1 LKKEVP
7 PGFARLADP
16 YDPTASEPY
25 RSALDGLN
33 DLSYY
38 KGRLYLY
45 FGVTPALMFFWPFVA
60 LTGHYLSQRLVVL
73 ICCSVGFL
81 ASMSVL
87 VGAWRRY
94 FPDVRVWVVA
104 AGALA
109 LGWAMVV
116 PVMLPRSDVY
126 EVAISCGYML
136 TMLAVGA
143 IWGALHKPEQR
154 CWWLAAASAA
164 YGLAIGARPT
174 LLFGAAILLVPLIQA
189 WREGGRVWTLLLAA
203 IAPIALIG
211 SGILLYNGLRFDNP
225 FEFGQHY
232 QLADVPAAT
241 HQYFNPRFF
250 WFNFRVYLLE
260 PARWKT
266 RFPFVNKI
274 AHPPLPAGYG
284 QVELPF
290 GILTNIPLVWFAA
303 AVPLSWRGRAGQE
316 ASKVRLFAAAVAWL
330 FVACALPLV
339 FFSSAIVRYEV
350 DFTPALVL
358 LAVIGLLG
366 LERATAPTSEAGQV
380 AKSLWR
386 RDARWGWGALLS
398 FSVAFN
404 LLASA
409 QVYAGRQ
416 CAVGVAL
423 AQRGRLPEAILS
435 FRDALRINP
444 DFPAA
449 HDELGRVL
457 ERSGQAAEAVE
468 HYRQAVRL
476 RPDYATAQVDLGN
489 ALLRVNNLP
498 DAITHYE
505 QALQHRPDYA
515 NAHNNLGVA
524 LARLG
529 QMQEAVG
536 HWEQAVRIDPDYA
549 EAHCNLGVALAK
561 AGRIPEGIEHLRQ
574 ALRINPDYV
583 RARDALAQ
591 LQARQ

>member
-1 LKKEVP
+1 
-7 PGFARLADP
+7 
-16 YDPTASEPY
+16 
-25 RSALDGLN
+25 
-33 DLSYY
+33 
-38 KGRLYLY
+38 
-45 FGVTPALMFFWPFVA
+45 
-60 LTGHYLSQRLVVL
+60 
-73 ICCSVGFL
+73 
-81 ASMSVL
+81 
-87 VGAWRRY
+87 
-94 FPDVRVWVVA
+94 
-104 AGALA
+104 
-109 LGWAMVV
+109 
-116 PVMLPRSDVY
+116 
-126 EVAISCGYML
+126 
-136 TMLAVGA
+136 
-143 IWGALHKPEQR
+143 
-154 CWWLAAASAA
+154 
-164 YGLAIGARPT
+164 
-174 LLFGAAILLVPLIQA
+174 
-189 WREGGRVWTLLLAA
+189 
-203 IAPIALIG
+203 
-211 SGILLYNGLRFDNP
+211 
-225 FEFGQHY
+225 
-232 QLADVPAAT
+232 
-241 HQYFNPRFF
+241 
-250 WFNFRVYLLE
+250 
-260 PARWKT
+260 
-266 RFPFVNKI
+266 
-274 AHPPLPAGYG
+274 LPAGYG

-468 HYRQAVRL
+468 HNRQAVRL